1 MVSGN
6 PRCCQ
11 RSLLGRSLEV
21 VGCTLV
27 AKVAINIRSAI
38 NMTYTPPNV
47 QRLESLMFNGLE
59 SPLLFGIFRFHVQFR
74 LMPWFPS
81 LDWALHPR
89 TWGERACNGK
99 QMASRTSVSVEK
111 QSELLGKQYRWLRIA
126 ELSMVLHET
135 PLNYQSIQAMAC
147 IAWATGFF
155 LQDIACKTSI
165 ASICGTFFVD

>member
-27 AKVAINIRSAI
+27 AKLAINIRSAI

-81 LDWALHPR
+81 LSASPEDMGRKSLQWEANGISDKCFSGK
-89 TWGERACNGK
+89 TVGIVGEA
-99 QMASRTSVSVEK
+99 VSMIE
-111 QSELLGKQYRWLRIA
+111 
-126 ELSMVLHET
+126 
-135 PLNYQSIQAMAC
+135 
-147 IAWATGFF
+147 
-155 LQDIACKTSI
+155 D
-165 ASICGTFFVD
+165 CGTEHGTS